1 MRLPVATPDRRCA
14 REVLMSDPL
23 SAFDA
28 LAGRLADIERRFAG
42 LRDDLDELSST
53 ATDDSGL
60 VSATVD
66 ATGELTDLSF
76 APTALRVGT
85 ENLAAMVL
93 AAYRQARTAAA
104 EQLGE
109 RTEGLDV
116 TLGAGLGEIFG
127 TPGDFASLGR
137 LEEAMGRLGR
147 LDGRLPGPPA

>member
-1 MRLPVATPDRRCA
+1 MRLPVATPDRHRA
-14 REVLMSDPL
+14 REVVMSDPL

-28 LAGRLADIERRFAG
+28 LAGRLADLERRFAG
-42 LRDDLDELSST
+42 LSDDLDELSST

-76 APTALRVGT
+76 APTALRVDT
-85 ENLAAMVL
+85 EDLAAMVL

-116 TLGAGLGEIFG
+116 TLGAGRNEIFG

-137 LEEAMGRLGR
+137 LEEAMGRL
-147 LDGRLPGPPA
+147 DGRLPGPPA